1 MSTDRTSGPSS
12 FPSLECKCDVLR
24 LVGYIGIMAKLRGL
38 LKASHFGPTLI
49 VTSIS
54 FGFAVHYW
62 WEGPAYVIAFGVFTG
77 QLVVG
82 WSNDLYDFDDDLRH
96 QRTNKPLVS
105 GLITKQYLEKWL
117 RAMVPFSFVAN
128 LLGPLGIRGGLVYML
143 GIACGVAYNF
153 YFKFSV
159 LSPLPYAIAFAALP
173 SSIAISKDITPPLWM
188 WLGGALLGMAAHF
201 INVLKDMKE
210 DHVSGIKGLPQRLGT
225 RGSVVAAVVLISV
238 SVLVLL

>member
-1 MSTDRTSGPSS
+1 
-12 FPSLECKCDVLR
+12 
-24 LVGYIGIMAKLRGL
+24 MAKLRGL

-117 RAMVPFSFVAN
+117 RVMVPFSFVAN

-153 YFKFSV
+153 YFKFSAF
-159 LSPLPYAIAFAALP
+159 SPLPYAIAFAALP
-173 SSIAISKDITPPLWM
+173 SSIAISKDLTPPLWM

-225 RGSVVAAVVLISV
+225 RGSVLAAVVLIILGVTILILS
-238 SVLVLL
+238 L